1 MSSRWVGLIRTSPSL
16 YAGAHGT
23 NPNLQ
28 IECVGLEN
36 CREFAQA
43 AHKADSVN
51 RTMIAQDAASMNL
64 NLWRWSA
71 QFAWNAKMTRSSERK
86 DPFKRATRRRRF
98 GQGWLLG
105 TKENRKASGS
115 EAFRF
120 KRNDMVIR
128 RLVQGSS
135 EPADARPCSDP

>member
-43 AHKADSVN
+43 THKADSVN

-71 QFAWNAKMTRSSERK
+71 QFAWNAKIRSSVLLVAEGSAK
-86 DPFKRATRRRRF
+86 AGFWAQKRTGRLRVVKPSGLSATTWSF
-98 GQGWLLG
+98 VDSS
-105 TKENRKASGS
+105 KAHQSLQTQ
-115 EAFRF
+115 
-120 KRNDMVIR
+120 DH
-128 RLVQGSS
+128 
-135 EPADARPCSDP
+135 ARILS

>member
-36 CREFAQA
+36 CREFAET

-51 RTMIAQDAASMNL
+51 RTMIAQDAASMNYEFEPVAMVCPV
-64 NLWRWSA
+64 R
-71 QFAWNAKMTRSSERK
+71 MERE
-86 DPFKRATRRRRF
+86 DD
-98 GQGWLLG
+98 
-105 TKENRKASGS
+105 
-115 EAFRF
+115 AFF
-120 KRNDMVIR
+120 
-128 RLVQGSS
+128 
-135 EPADARPCSDP
+135 